1 MRYGHPYITERI
13 GAVTISQALSKVDKE
28 LEDAKIVSASDH
40 VSRSTKVTWI
50 NDKNTLSTFLT
61 YAQAANKNAGWDF
74 HIDRIEPLQYAEY
87 SVGDEFGWHVDQHN
101 KPYDDGRVRKIS
113 FSIFLNSDFKGGEFD
128 IELGNPEQKKR
139 YTTIDFKPNT
149 ALFFQ
154 SDYWHRVRPIK
165 SGVRRSLVGWVLGP
179 KYK

>member
-1 MRYGHPYITERI
+1 MEHCNEIWTTLYHRTHWSSNYI
-13 GAVTISQALSKVDKE
+13 ANLSKVDKE

-61 YAQAANKNAGWDF
+61 YQAANKNAGWDF

-128 IELGNPEQKKR
+128 IELGIQNRKR
-139 YTTIDFKPNT
+139 DTLQLISNQTLHY
-149 ALFFQ
+149 FFNQ
-154 SDYWHRVRPIK
+154 II
-165 SGVRRSLVGWVLGP
+165 GTE
-179 KYK
+179 